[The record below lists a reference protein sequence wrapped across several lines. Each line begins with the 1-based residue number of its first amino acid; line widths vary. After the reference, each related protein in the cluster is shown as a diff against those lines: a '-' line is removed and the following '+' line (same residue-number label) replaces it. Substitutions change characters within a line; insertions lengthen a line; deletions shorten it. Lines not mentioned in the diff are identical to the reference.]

1 MKKIVFVLVLM
12 LSSFGAFGQ
21 ETVSGQFSDALSTP
35 ITAEVHKQACDPPSP
50 PAEVSSDWDCC
61 DVCCN
66 PACAGC

>member
-35 ITAEVHKQACDPPSP
+35 ITAEVYKQACDPPSP
-50 PAEVSSDWDCC
+50 PAEVS
-61 DVCCN
+61 
-66 PACAGC
+66 